1 MSDLVQRLMDR
12 GWYWSP
18 EGELCPPL
26 PSPRLNVYRDAI
38 GDRYSQRPPEDPE
51 RAVEDAAWIEDQ
63 RQALEALYESLS

>member
-1 MSDLVQRLMDR
+1 MDR

-51 RAVEDAAWIEDQ
+51 RAAEDAAWIEDQ
-63 RQALEALYESLS
+63 RQALEALYGSLS

>member
-63 RQALEALYESLS
+63 RQALEALYGSLS